1 MKVMA
6 MIVVVIVTLE
16 HLGFLYLEMFLW
28 TPRAGRRVFGNSRE
42 DAEKTKVLAANQGL
56 YNGFLAAGLI
66 WGLLYPVAQVGYQI
80 QLFFLICVIIA
91 GIYGGITAKK
101 SILLIQ
107 GLPALIG
114 AMLVG
119 FLMLS
124 V

>member
-1 MKVMA
+1 MKTLA
-6 MIVVVIVTLE
+6 LIFTLIVALE

-28 TPRAGRRVFGNSRE
+28 TQKAGRRIFGNSPE

-56 YNGFLAAGLI
+56 YNGFIAAGLI
-66 WGLLYPVAQVGYQI
+66 WGLVYPEAQVGYQI
-80 QLFFLICVIIA
+80 QLFFLVCVTIA

-114 AMLVG
+114 AILVAY
-119 FLMLS
+119 LMTS
-124 V
+124 A